1 MVTRINGSPQ
11 QGVWVERDVVFL
23 QITSD
28 LSDWIEQ
35 TGVGESTEQVLEAVA
50 QYGTILGVTF
60 GSADNL
66 WVMVGHAG
74 QFTPGNTEGDAG
86 SVEAALAADINAITL
101 PVNLANATVDTFA
114 GFSGVTPDT
123 TP

>member
-1 MVTRINGSPQ
+1 MVTRINGGPA
-11 QGVWVERDVVFL
+11 QGVWVERDVLFL

-35 TGVGESTEQVLEAVA
+35 TGVGESTEQVLEAVS
-50 QYGTILGVTF
+50 QYATVLGVTF
-60 GSADNL
+60 GSADDL
-66 WVMVGHAG
+66 WVMVGYAG
-74 QFTPGNTEGDAG
+74 SFTAGNTEGDAG
-86 SVEAALAADINAITL
+86 SIEAALAADINAITT